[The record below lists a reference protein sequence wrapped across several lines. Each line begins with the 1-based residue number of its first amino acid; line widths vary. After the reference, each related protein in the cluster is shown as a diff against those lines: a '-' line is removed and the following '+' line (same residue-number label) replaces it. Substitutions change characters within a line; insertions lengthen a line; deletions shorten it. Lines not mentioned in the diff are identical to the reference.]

1 MCVCVCEEAGYTR
14 GTEDKKYIYIYSAG
28 GSHYG
33 CVSYAKEADG
43 KRKNNEFIYTHS
55 VNNNEKGK
63 KKKQL
68 QGSTYGEHGAEKENK
83 HRCKIECRQQVWH
96 TSNQV
101 EGTRGFKTAKEDDL
115 CFCAKLLFFFPT
127 LSLPRLNRSY
137 VGFVPFFPYQ
147 KYGKNM
153 LFSCNTECSK

>member
-1 MCVCVCEEAGYTR
+1 MCVCEEAGYTR
-14 GTEDKKYIYIYSAG
+14 GTEDKKYIYI
-28 GSHYG
+28 
-33 CVSYAKEADG
+33 VPEAPTTVAYRM
-43 KRKNNEFIYTHS
+43 KKKPM
-55 VNNNEKGK
+55 EKGK
-63 KKKQL
+63 TTSLYTRTLSTTTRKEKKKQL

-101 EGTRGFKTAKEDDL
+101 EGTRGLKTAKEDDL
-115 CFCAKLLFFFPT
+115 CFCANLLFFFPT

-147 KYGKNM
+147 KYGRNM